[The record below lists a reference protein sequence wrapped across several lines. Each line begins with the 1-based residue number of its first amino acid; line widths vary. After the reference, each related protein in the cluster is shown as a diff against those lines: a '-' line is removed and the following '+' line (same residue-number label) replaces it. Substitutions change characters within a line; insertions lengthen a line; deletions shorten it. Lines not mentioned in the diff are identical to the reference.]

1 MGSFLMRAQ
10 VCGTKLI
17 SDKPCELVDENE
29 LERHAYNELVE
40 VQKNLEMPHCSKTSQ

>member
-1 MGSFLMRAQ
+1 VAAD
-10 VCGTKLI
+10 TKLI

-40 VQKNLEMPHCSKTSQ
+40 VQNHQYPQPKQ